1 MCVKLSYS
9 FINDEVLK
17 HFVVLY
23 CQQFY
28 VHMLPILA
36 TTALRDLWGAG
47 WNKTETVW
55 KRNIVLRPWCPV
67 RARFWLLLKAL
78 SHHIVD
84 VCIFI
89 RNVCLALE
97 NILPEYENKPYWQLS
112 ASCRRWSTESDI
124 QPTSDRSGPFLE
136 FLSPTVPSCVECSFI
151 PSAIL

>member
-1 MCVKLSYS
+1 MCETQLQLHQRWGSQALCS
-9 FINDEVLK
+9 SLLPTILC
-17 HFVVLY
+17 LY
-23 CQQFY
+23 
-28 VHMLPILA
+28 VAILA
-36 TTALRDLWGAG
+36 PTALRDLWGTS
-47 WNKTETVW
+47 WNKTETCL
-55 KRNIVLRPWCPV
+55 KEEHRPKTPGAPV
-67 RARFWLLLKAL
+67 RAQFWLLLKAL

-112 ASCRRWSTESDI
+112 ASCSRWSTESDI